1 MKSLAQEAE
10 VQIQVTK
17 VPGRHETQ
25 VAVEADCAESFL
37 DAIMV
42 LVERFAMSQGLTN
55 EMALALLA
63 SRMLCK

>member
-10 VQIQVTK
+10 VQIRVTK
-17 VPGRHETQ
+17 IPGRDEARL
-25 VAVEADCAESFL
+25 AVEADCAESFL
-37 DAIMV
+37 DAIIV

>member
-17 VPGRHETQ
+17 IPGRDETRL
-25 VAVEADCAESFL
+25 AVEADCAESFL